1 MAWEISFKVRFS
13 MRKMVECTQKSAVG
27 AFMTNESY
35 SIHGGYIV
43 KVLSNVGG
51 TRSKEWQGGILRCR

>member
-1 MAWEISFKVRFS
+1 MKYPPKWEKFQNRDDL
-13 MRKMVECTQKSAVG
+13 RTQKSAVG
-27 AFMTNESY
+27 AFMTNEGY

-51 TRSKEWQGGILRCR
+51 TGSKEWQGGILRCR